1 MDKCVTACYTLD
13 MPLHRIPLILL
24 SALFAGAV
32 AGASPS
38 AVTRADV
45 ESMYEQARA
54 MLEGRSIQ
62 NVESVRLLLE
72 TCVRELLPEANRLL
86 MDVFE
91 GKFRGL
97 KANPEQ
103 ANRLARGL
111 AESAKLDRMKSEYR
125 DLRTD
130 AMFRLAL
137 YLEKGYGCEEDKAE
151 ACHWMQAAAERGM
164 PEARAE
170 YARYLML
177 GTGVQRDPGKAW
189 DLLHTLA
196 IKHPETPNVF
206 FYMGHMC
213 AQGIGMPRNSRKAFE
228 LIRMGAKMKDARC
241 LNNLGSMFEKGYPAP
256 RNPEYAYQLYRMA
269 ANLGNR
275 EASANMQRLAFKEG
289 IRASSRSSTPVRTR
303 IDNATLHLI
312 RALPVTE
319 ETRDRLRYWLLLE
332 NHSSNS

>member
-1 MDKCVTACYTLD
+1 MDKCVTACYTQD
-13 MPLHRIPLILL
+13 MPLRRFVLILMAPL
-24 SALFAGAV
+24 LTGAGA
-32 AGASPS
+32 GAAPSP
-38 AVTRADV
+38 VTRADV

-54 MLEGRSIQ
+54 RLEDRAIQ
-62 NVESVRLLLE
+62 NGESVPLVLE
-72 TCVRELLPEANRLL
+72 TCVRELHPEANRLL

-111 AESAKLDRMKSEYR
+111 AESSKLDRMKPEYR

-130 AMFRLAL
+130 AMFRLAR
-137 YLEKGYGCEEDKAE
+137 YLEKGYGCKGDKTE
-151 ACHWMQAAAERGM
+151 ACHWMQHAAERGM

-196 IKHPETPNVF
+196 LKQPETRNVF
-206 FYMGHMC
+206 FYMGYMC
-213 AQGIGMPRNSRKAFE
+213 AQGIGMPRHSRKAFE
-228 LIRMGAKMKDARC
+228 LFRMGAKMKDARC
-241 LNNLGSMFEKGYPAP
+241 LNNLGTMFEKGYPAP

-289 IRASSRSSTPVRTR
+289 IRASSLSSTPIRTR
-303 IDNATLHLI
+303 VDNATLHLI

-332 NHSSNS
+332 KTSSDS